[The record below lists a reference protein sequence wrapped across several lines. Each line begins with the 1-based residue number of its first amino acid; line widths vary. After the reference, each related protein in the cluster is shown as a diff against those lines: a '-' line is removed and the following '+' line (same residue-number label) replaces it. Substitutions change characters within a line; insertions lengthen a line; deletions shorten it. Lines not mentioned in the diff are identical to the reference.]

1 MSPSETPTADR
12 GGTNLDR
19 SLSTGTDPP
28 TDVTAAECYV
38 LGGGRVGEAV
48 TTRLRLDGYTAALI
62 DEAHD
67 PVDIPGVRADPA
79 DVQTLT
85 EVGLSDAATVVVA
98 TREDTRNLLI
108 AQLVRTNFDV
118 DEVVVLANVPDRID
132 ALEAA
137 GHRPVCATTA
147 LSGAITER
155 L

>member
-1 MSPSETPTADR
+1 MTE
-12 GGTNLDR
+12 
-19 SLSTGTDPP
+19 
-28 TDVTAAECYV
+28 AECYV
-38 LGGGRVGEAV
+38 LGGGSVGEAV
-48 TTRLRLDGYTAALI
+48 TKRLRVDGSAAALI
-62 DEAHD
+62 DDAHD
-67 PVDIPGVRADPA
+67 SADVPGIRADPA

-85 EVGLSDAATVVVA
+85 EVGLTDASTVVVA
-98 TREDTRNLLI
+98 TRQDRQNLLI

-118 DEVVVLANVPDRID
+118 DEVVVLTNLPDRID